1 MPPIWKSELAL
12 AYRLVPDLLQA
23 IGLGVTYASS
33 PFPLLCTRHY
43 AGKIRPVADDP
54 LLRMVLPTEAENAVV
69 PGFGDDPVGDS
80 QALVEPGM
88 LHKYKGRLLLVSTGE
103 CAIHCRFC
111 FRRNYPYGTS
121 QAYGLP
127 ARLAARL
134 AQDSSIDEVILSGGD
149 PLLLDDAALAALL
162 EAAAQPHIKRV
173 RIHSRTPLTLPSRFT
188 PELYALLARLGS
200 RLVFVLHADHPREL
214 DEASKEIA
222 IRLRTLGAHLFNQSV
237 LLAGVNDSASV
248 LAELS
253 ENLFAQGY
261 LPYYLHQLDRVRGAA
276 HFEVPETRAKA
287 LVAELRELL
296 PGYLVPL
303 WVRENAG
310 ALSKTPL

>member
-1 MPPIWKSELAL
+1 MPPYWKKELAL
-12 AYRLVPDLLQA
+12 AYRSAPDLLQA
-23 IGLGVTYASS
+23 LHLDLPYAPS

-43 AGKIRPVADDP
+43 AGKIRPVAEDP
-54 LLRMVLPTEAENAVV
+54 LLRMVLPTEAENALV

-80 QALVEPGM
+80 QALVEPGI

-111 FRRNYPYGTS
+111 FRRNYPYGKS
-121 QAYGLP
+121 QAHALP
-127 ARLAARL
+127 ARLSDRL
-134 AQDSSIDEVILSGGD
+134 DMDSSIEEVILSGGD
-149 PLLLDDAALAALL
+149 PLLLDDAALGALL
-162 EAAAQPHIKRV
+162 EAAQKPSVKRI

-188 PELYALLARLGS
+188 PELYELFARLGP
-200 RLVFVLHADHPREL
+200 RLVFVLHCNHPQEL
-214 DEASKEIA
+214 DGPSKDIA
-222 IRLRTLGAHLFNQSV
+222 MRLRAQGAHLFNQSV
-237 LLAGVNDSASV
+237 LLAGINDTASL

-253 ENLFAQGY
+253 ESLFAQGY
-261 LPYYLHQLDRVRGAA
+261 LPYYLHQLDRVQGAA
-276 HFEVPETRAKA
+276 HFEVPEAKAQA

>member
-1 MPPIWKSELAL
+1 MPPIWKKELAL
-12 AYRLVPDLLQA
+12 AYRSAPYLLQA
-23 IGLGVTYASS
+23 IGLDMPYAPSS
-33 PFPLLCTRHY
+33 FPLLCTRHY
-43 AGKIRPVADDP
+43 AGKIRPAADDP

-80 QALVEPGM
+80 QALVEPGI

-111 FRRNYPYGTS
+111 FRRNYPYGQS
-121 QAYGLP
+121 QAHALP
-127 ARLAARL
+127 ARLSARL
-134 AQDSSIDEVILSGGD
+134 DADPSIDEVILSGGD
-149 PLLLDDAALAALL
+149 PLLLDDAALEALL
-162 EAAAQPHIKRV
+162 EAAMKPSVKRV

-188 PELYALLARLGS
+188 PELYALLSRLGS

-214 DEASKEIA
+214 DEASLDIA
-222 IRLRTLGAHLFNQSV
+222 QHLRMLGAHLFNQSV

-253 ENLFAQGY
+253 ESLFAQGY

-276 HFEVPETRAKA
+276 HFEVPEAHART
-287 LVAELRELL
+287 LVAGLRELL

-310 ALSKTPL
+310 ALGKTPL